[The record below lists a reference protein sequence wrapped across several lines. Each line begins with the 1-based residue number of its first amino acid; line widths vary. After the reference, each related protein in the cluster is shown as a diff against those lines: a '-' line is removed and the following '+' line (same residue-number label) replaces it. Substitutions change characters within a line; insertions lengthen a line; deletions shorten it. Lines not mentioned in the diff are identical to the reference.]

1 MTQLHIGL
9 DYEGVGSVKITKG
22 AYDPGM
28 THDNT
33 LGAFLY
39 NSKFAIQA
47 KIAGRDTQPYRDGDY
62 NYPPGASNDNFT
74 MRSWRYPSTVVQNR
88 VFYRAAYFPGLNY
101 TLPLFEVLVRRI
113 TDNYYVNARSIL
125 SSYGHESRGER
136 IATVMPLNDQSDFG
150 WKLNNRTIVDNN
162 YRTFGDLLQLSNIFA
177 AVNTGN
183 YNYLTNELLVWNLPG
198 DEAGIVDAQPL
209 PPNPEH
215 FAVNLDSTGLK
226 VAKPG
231 YNVDTAFGT
240 QLAFDSS
247 NRPTKIVAADDIVV
261 PSGGSEYALPMAV
274 PDGTMCIVN
283 FYTGSTVIY
292 PANPHDA
299 PSGADWRIAG
309 DRLYFSN
316 PNGACRARF
325 MVVAYDQTPPTAGN
339 NDVFRM
345 FTANGEDVI
354 QFLRPGAGDP
364 PAFADIIVDSRW
376 PAISLLAQG
385 YFGVGGGTQ
394 NTAIPIDTTNFYPIV
409 RYMTVHS
416 GYGGQNGGDESYSK
430 MIRPPITARYRLNH
444 PSLGFTWRDSGD
456 SSFVTIQPNAAVFTT
471 FSGNPAYARLID
483 NGGGS
488 YTVAYNYPSSPVI
501 GIRYYIFGIPK
512 KD

>member
-1 MTQLHIGL
+1 MIQLHIGL
-9 DYEGVGSVKITKG
+9 DYEGVGSVKISKG
-22 AYDPGM
+22 GYDPGM

-177 AVNTGN
+177 AVNSGN

-345 FTANGEDVI
+345 FTVNGEDVI

-385 YFGVGGGTQ
+385 YFGVGGGAQ
-394 NTAIPIDTTNFYPIV
+394 NTPIPIDTTNFYPIV

-444 PSLGFTWRDSGD
+444 PSLGFTWRNSGD

-471 FSGNPAYARLID
+471 FAGEPAYARLID
-483 NGGGS
+483 NGGGN

>member
-198 DEAGIVDAQPL
+198 DETGIVDTQPL

-345 FTANGEDVI
+345 FTVNGEDVI

-385 YFGVGGGTQ
+385 YFGVGNGAQ

>member
-1 MTQLHIGL
+1 MIQLHIGL
-9 DYEGVGSVKITKG
+9 DYEGVGSVKISKG

-177 AVNTGN
+177 AVNSGN

-325 MVVAYDQTPPTAGN
+325 MVVAYDQTPQTAGN

-385 YFGVGGGTQ
+385 YFGVGSGAQ
-394 NTAIPIDTTNFYPIV
+394 NTSIPIDTTNFYPIV

-471 FSGNPAYARLID
+471 FSGAPAYARLID

>member
-28 THDNT
+28 TNDGT

-177 AVNTGN
+177 AVSSGN

-215 FAVNLDSTGLK
+215 FAVNLDSSGLR

-247 NRPTKIVAADDIVV
+247 NRPTKIVAADDIFV

-345 FTANGEDVI
+345 FTVNGEDVI

-385 YFGVGGGTQ
+385 YFGVGSGAQ
-394 NTAIPIDTTNFYPIV
+394 NTSIPIDTTNFYPIV

-444 PSLGFTWRDSGD
+444 PNLGFTWRDSGD

>member
-1 MTQLHIGL
+1 MIQLHIGL

-28 THDNT
+28 THDST

-39 NSKFAIQA
+39 NSKFAVQA
-47 KIAGRDTQPYRDGDY
+47 QISGRDTQPFRDGEY
-62 NYPPGASNDNFT
+62 NYPPGSSVDNFT
-74 MRSWRYPSTVVQNR
+74 MRSWRYPSGISQNR

-101 TLPLFEVLVRRI
+101 TLPLFDVLVRRI
-113 TDNYYVNARSIL
+113 TDNYYINARSIL
-125 SSYGHESRGER
+125 STYGYESRGER

-162 YRTFGDLLQLSNIFA
+162 YRTIGDILALSNMFGP
-177 AVNTGN
+177 VNSGN
-183 YNYLTNELLVWNLPG
+183 YNYLTNELVVWNLPG

-215 FAVNLDSTGLK
+215 FAVNLDSSGLK

-261 PSGGSEYALPMAV
+261 PSGGSEYVLPMAV

-283 FYTGSTVIY
+283 FYTGSTIVY
-292 PANPHDA
+292 PANPHEA

-325 MVVAYDQTPPTAGN
+325 MVVAFDQTPQTAGN

-345 FTANGEDVI
+345 FQENGEDVI

-364 PAFADIIVDSRW
+364 PAFADIVIDSRW
-376 PAISLLAQG
+376 PAISMLAQG
-385 YFGVGGGTQ
+385 YFSVGGGAQ

-416 GYGGQNGGDESYSK
+416 AYAGEIGGDNSYSK
-430 MIRPPITARYRLNH
+430 MIRPPITAKHRVRH
-444 PSLGFTWRDSGD
+444 PTVGFGWRDSGD
-456 SSFVTIQPNAAVFTT
+456 SSYVTIQPNAAVFST
-471 FSGNPAYARLID
+471 FAGAAAYARVIN

-488 YTVAYNYPSSPVI
+488 YSVSQTYPSSPVI

>member
-47 KIAGRDTQPYRDGDY
+47 KIAGRDTQPYRDADY

-177 AVNTGN
+177 TVNTGN

-385 YFGVGGGTQ
+385 YFGVGGGAQ
-394 NTAIPIDTTNFYPIV
+394 NTSIPIDTTNFYPIV

-471 FSGNPAYARLID
+471 FSGNPAYARLIN

>member
-28 THDNT
+28 TNDGT

-177 AVNTGN
+177 AVSSGN

-215 FAVNLDSTGLK
+215 FAVNLDSSGLR

-325 MVVAYDQTPPTAGN
+325 MVVAYDQTPQTAGN

-385 YFGVGGGTQ
+385 YFGVGSGAQ

>member
-177 AVNTGN
+177 AVNSGN

-385 YFGVGGGTQ
+385 YFGVGSGAQ
-394 NTAIPIDTTNFYPIV
+394 NTAIPINTTNFYPIV

-456 SSFVTIQPNAAVFTT
+456 SSFVTIQSNAAVFTT

>member
-1 MTQLHIGL
+1 MIQLHIGL
-9 DYEGVGSVKITKG
+9 DYEGVGSVKISKG

-101 TLPLFEVLVRRI
+101 TLPLFEVLVRRV

-125 SSYGHESRGER
+125 STYGHESRGER

-150 WKLNNRTIVDNN
+150 WKLNNRTLVDNN

-177 AVNTGN
+177 AVNSGN

-215 FAVNLDSTGLK
+215 FAVNLDSSGLR

-240 QLAFDSS
+240 QLAFDSV
-247 NRPTKIVAADDIVV
+247 NRPTKIVAADDIYV
-261 PSGGSEYALPMAV
+261 PPGGSEYALPMAV

-283 FYTGSTVIY
+283 FYTGSTIVY

-316 PNGACRARF
+316 PNGGCRARF

-339 NDVFRM
+339 NDVYRM
-345 FTANGEDVI
+345 FTVNGEDVV

-364 PAFADIIVDSRW
+364 PAFADIVIDSRW
-376 PAISLLAQG
+376 PAISLLAHG
-385 YFGVGGGTQ
+385 YFGVGNGAQ
-394 NTAIPIDTTNFYPIV
+394 NTAIPIDSTNFYPIV

-444 PSLGFTWRDSGD
+444 PNLGFTWRDSGD

-471 FSGNPAYARLID
+471 FSGAPAYARLIN
-483 NGGGS
+483 NGGGN

>member
-1 MTQLHIGL
+1 MIQLHIGL
-9 DYEGVGSVKITKG
+9 DYEGVGSVKISKG

-177 AVNTGN
+177 AVNSGN

-215 FAVNLDSTGLK
+215 FAVNLDSSGLR

-345 FTANGEDVI
+345 FTVNGEDVI

-385 YFGVGGGTQ
+385 YFGVGGGAQ

>member
-1 MTQLHIGL
+1 MIQLHIGL
-9 DYEGVGSVKITKG
+9 DYEGVGSVKISKG

-177 AVNTGN
+177 AVNSGN

-247 NRPTKIVAADDIVV
+247 NRPTKIVAADDIIV

-325 MVVAYDQTPPTAGN
+325 MVVAYDQTPQTAGN

-385 YFGVGGGTQ
+385 YFGVGSGAQ
-394 NTAIPIDTTNFYPIV
+394 NTSIPIDTTNFYPIV

-444 PSLGFTWRDSGD
+444 PNLGFTWRDSGD

-471 FSGNPAYARLID
+471 FSGAPAYARLID

>member
-28 THDNT
+28 TNDGT

-177 AVNTGN
+177 AVSSGN

-215 FAVNLDSTGLK
+215 FAVNLDSSGLR

-247 NRPTKIVAADDIVV
+247 NRPTKIVAADDIFV

-283 FYTGSTVIY
+283 FYTGSNIVY

-385 YFGVGGGTQ
+385 YFGVGGGAQ
-394 NTAIPIDTTNFYPIV
+394 STAIPIDTTNFYPIV

-444 PSLGFTWRDSGD
+444 PNLGFTWRDSGD
-456 SSFVTIQPNAAVFTT
+456 SSYVTIQPNAAVFTT

>member
-1 MTQLHIGL
+1 MIQLHIGL

-22 AYDPGM
+22 AYDPGL
-28 THDNT
+28 TNDNT

-101 TLPLFEVLVRRI
+101 TLPLFEVLVRRV

-198 DEAGIVDAQPL
+198 DEASIVDAQPL

-215 FAVNLDSTGLK
+215 FAVNLDSAGLK

-231 YNVDTAFGT
+231 YNVDTASGT

-247 NRPTKIVAADDIVV
+247 NRPTKIVAADDIAV

-274 PDGTMCIVN
+274 PDGTICIVN
-283 FYTGSTVIY
+283 FYTGSTIIY

-339 NDVFRM
+339 NDVYRM
-345 FTANGEDVI
+345 FTVNGEDVI

-385 YFGVGGGTQ
+385 YFGVGGGAQ
-394 NTAIPIDTTNFYPIV
+394 NTSIPIDTTNFYPIV

-456 SSFVTIQPNAAVFTT
+456 SSYVTIQPNAAVFTT

-488 YTVAYNYPSSPVI
+488 YTVAYNYPSSPII

>member
-62 NYPPGASNDNFT
+62 NYPPGTSNDNFT

-364 PAFADIIVDSRW
+364 PAFADVIVDSRW

-385 YFGVGGGTQ
+385 YFGVGGGAQ